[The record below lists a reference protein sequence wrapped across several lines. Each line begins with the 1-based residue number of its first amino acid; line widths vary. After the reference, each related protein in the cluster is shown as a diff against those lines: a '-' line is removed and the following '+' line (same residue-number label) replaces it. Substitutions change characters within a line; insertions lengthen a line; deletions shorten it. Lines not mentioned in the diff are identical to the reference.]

1 MDDAIL
7 LATDGS
13 DAATKATERAVDLAS
28 SLEATLFVLT
38 VLESRTEY
46 DNAIV
51 DPEKAERHRRERATE
66 ILEDVTATADDAGVA
81 VETAVRSGIPHEEI
95 RRYAGE
101 EGTDVIVIGARG
113 HSSFH
118 GSLLGSTVD
127 RLLRST
133 SRSVLVVG
141 GTEQP

>member
-13 DAATKATERAVDLAS
+13 DGAKTATDRAIELAT
-28 SLEATLFVLT
+28 SLEATLFVLAA
-38 VLESRTEY
+38 LESRTEY
-46 DNAIV
+46 DNVIV
-51 DPEKAERHRRERATE
+51 DPVKVERHRRERATE
-66 ILEDVTATADDAGVA
+66 VLEDVTATADDAGIA
-81 VETAVRSGIPHEEI
+81 VETAIRSGAPQEEI

-101 EGTDVIVIGARG
+101 KGIDVIVIGARG

-118 GSLLGSTVD
+118 GSLVSTVD
-127 RLLRST
+127 RLLRSM
-133 SRSVLVVG
+133 SRPVLVVG